1 MANNKRAALYADAER
16 LYVQDQLTLEAIAKK
31 LGCSVRT
38 LTSWKGEGNWEAK
51 RIGFQDTSQ
60 SMHEELYELARLL
73 TTKNLNKVREGSEP
87 EKEQLSF
94 VVKVMATLEKTRKYE
109 AEVETPAADPEA
121 AKREKLKD
129 LKDRVNEM
137 FGVNIDDDEDDDQD
151 PS

>member
-1 MANNKRAALYADAER
+1 MAKRNALYADAER
-16 LYVQDQLTLEAIAKK
+16 LYVQDQLTLEAIASK

-38 LTSWKGEGNWEAK
+38 LTTWKGDGNWDGK
-51 RIGFQDTSQ
+51 RSGFIQTTQ

-109 AEVETPAADPEA
+109 TDATTTKDDPAAVKA
-121 AKREKLKD
+121 AKLKD
-129 LKDRVNEM
+129 LKQTIFSQ
-137 FGVNIDDDEDDDQD
+137 FGVNLDESDDDETDI
-151 PS
+151 